1 MSKIRR
7 FELKRAIL
15 ERGFSLIELMIVVAI
30 IGIIA
35 AIAFP
40 TYQNHVEKTRRT
52 TAQGDLMEL
61 AQWMERRYS
70 ENFSYLNDDDSAP
83 TLPFSHSP
91 REYDSGDAFYDIGFD
106 GNVEQDSFT
115 LEAEPKNGQSGDD
128 CGTLTLD
135 NQGNQGADGSD
146 CW

>member
-1 MSKIRR
+1 MTK
-7 FELKRAIL
+7 
-15 ERGFSLIELMIVVAI
+15 GFTLIELMIVVAI

-40 TYQNHVEKTRRT
+40 AYQSHVEQTRRT

-61 AQWMERRYS
+61 AQRMERRYS
-70 ENFSYLNDDDSAP
+70 ENFSYLDDDGNEP
-83 TLPFSHSP
+83 TLRFTHSP
-91 REYDSGDAFYDIGFD
+91 RDYDSDEAFYDIGFD

-135 NQGNQGADGSD
+135 NQGNRGADGSD